1 MITFLKIL
9 LIIYV
14 VITYVAALV
23 ILLALMNLKKKMQK
37 NGQAMPSK
45 FSYAKIVPLVLL
57 APISLPIMVVVVL
70 RLKKK
75 QGL

>member
-14 VITYVAALV
+14 VITYIAALV
-23 ILLALMNLKKKMQK
+23 ILLALVNFKKKMEK
-37 NGQAMPSK
+37 NGQKMPSK
-45 FSYAKIVPLVLL
+45 FSYGKIIPLVLL
-57 APISLPIMVVVVL
+57 APISLPIMIVVVL

-75 QGL
+75 QGM